1 MASPLLFSFFFITVA
16 FNRQEKK
23 KPGGCFHSN
32 RKPIGPEEKR
42 ERDDGNPWQPYSGWL
57 NLFSTHIYDFQIEYV
72 WEAID
77 RGRG

>member
-1 MASPLLFSFFFITVA
+1 MASPLLFFSFFFITVA

-42 ERDDGNPWQPYSGWL
+42 EREMMETHGNLIPDG
-57 NLFSTHIYDFQIEYV
+57 
-72 WEAID
+72 
-77 RGRG
+77 